1 VIALGVA
8 QALVLVVA
16 VLLVVRANEVDVI
29 NKVPFQIILEL
40 LVSLVLPEMVVS
52 LWVSVVGDL
61 MAETSI
67 DHEVSLLSQEEEVV
81 AGDSVEVPGGVLD
94 LSAIGVDVELVVGLR
109 SSVE

>member
-1 VIALGVA
+1 VVALGVA
-8 QALVLVVA
+8 QALVLVIA
-16 VLLVVRANEVDVI
+16 VLLVVRANEVNVI
-29 NKVPFQIILEL
+29 NKVPLQIILEL

-61 MAETSI
+61 MAEASI

>member
-29 NKVPFQIILEL
+29 DKVPFQIILEL